1 MSLETRHLSR
11 LNAALAGIESGI
23 LGAAAMLAWMAA
35 VSLLYGRSIWHYP
48 NLLAT
53 TFYGDDAL
61 RRGFRWMT
69 VSGLALHA
77 VAAAVLGILFSLS
90 LTVFPERTRVMLLGM
105 LTAVGWYYASR
116 ALWWNWLNP
125 VVPQYSPEAAVV
137 FGHVVLGAVLGSS
150 ARFRRALD
158 GPVPEP
164 ASPVD

>member
-1 MSLETRHLSR
+1 MSLETRHHSR

-48 NLLAT
+48 TLLAT

-69 VSGLALHA
+69 VSGLAVHA
-77 VAAAVLGILFSLS
+77 VSGALLGVMFSVA
-90 LTVFPERTRVMLLGM
+90 LTAFPERTRTVVLGM
-105 LTAVGWYYASR
+105 LTAVGWHYAGR
-116 ALWWNWLNP
+116 LAWWNWVNP
-125 VVPQYSPEAAVV
+125 IVPQYSPEAAVL
-137 FGHVVLGAVLGSS
+137 FGHVVLGVVLGTA

-158 GPVPEP
+158 GPSVPAP
-164 ASPVD
+164 AVD